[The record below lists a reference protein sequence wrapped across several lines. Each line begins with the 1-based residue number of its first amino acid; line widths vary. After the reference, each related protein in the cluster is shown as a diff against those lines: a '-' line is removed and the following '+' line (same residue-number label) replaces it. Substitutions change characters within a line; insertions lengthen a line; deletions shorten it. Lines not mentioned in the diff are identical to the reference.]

1 MTAITKSM
9 CWAMVRKTDDT
20 LNQVGLAIYKK
31 PSDNKCYEQRK
42 EDNPPLCQSSDDP
55 DAAWYDLCL

>member
-1 MTAITKSM
+1 M